1 MYTPEFKN
9 ILTSTLDG
17 LRAEGLYKEERFIAS
32 QQYSQVTLKDGRSVI
47 NMCANNYLGLAN
59 NPEVMEAA
67 KKAIDQW
74 GFGMAS
80 VRFICG
86 TQTLHRQL
94 EERLTQFLGTE
105 DTILFPSCFDANGG
119 LFEGL
124 LTADDAIISDS
135 LNHASIIDGV
145 RLCKAKRFRY
155 ANNDMADLEAKLQE
169 ADAAGARVK
178 LISTDGVFSMDGIIA
193 QLDKIH
199 ELAAKYNAIV
209 HFDDC
214 HATGFLGEKGRGT
227 HEYRG
232 LFGHID
238 ITTGTLGKALGG
250 ASGGYVSGPKEVVD
264 VLRQKA
270 RPYLFSNS
278 VAPAIVA
285 ASIKV
290 LDLLEQSTE
299 ARDRV
304 EANTKYFRDAMISA
318 FINKAAERKYP
329 WQPKPRIV
337 VCIPCG
343 ATSVEKR
350 AVFEATIQA
359 GARQAYLIEEPMA
372 AAMGADLP
380 VTEPTGSMVV
390 DIGGGTT
397 EVAVISLGG
406 IVTSSSLRL
415 AGNRLDEAIAM
426 HLRDLLGI
434 KIGERTAEVIK
445 IKIGSILPFEDGR
458 ERDMIISGQDVYT
471 EQPKEV
477 TIQSEDV
484 RAALQAPIEEMV
496 LHIKDTFKKTN
507 PDLASD
513 IIQNGILLTGG
524 GGLLSG
530 LDRYLTDKLE
540 IPVWVSETA
549 LTNVVSGCLKV
560 LETPTALKQTLMRSK

>member
-1 MYTPEFKN
+1 
-9 ILTSTLDG
+9 
-17 LRAEGLYKEERFIAS
+17 
-32 QQYSQVTLKDGRSVI
+32 
-47 NMCANNYLGLAN
+47 
-59 NPEVMEAA
+59 
-67 KKAIDQW
+67 
-74 GFGMAS
+74 
-80 VRFICG
+80 
-86 TQTLHRQL
+86 
-94 EERLTQFLGTE
+94 
-105 DTILFPSCFDANGG
+105 
-119 LFEGL
+119 
-124 LTADDAIISDS
+124 
-135 LNHASIIDGV
+135 
-145 RLCKAKRFRY
+145 
-155 ANNDMADLEAKLQE
+155 
-169 ADAAGARVK
+169 
-178 LISTDGVFSMDGIIA
+178 
-193 QLDKIH
+193 
-199 ELAAKYNAIV
+199 
-209 HFDDC
+209 
-214 HATGFLGEKGRGT
+214 
-227 HEYRG
+227 
-232 LFGHID
+232 
-238 ITTGTLGKALGG
+238 
-250 ASGGYVSGPKEVVD
+250 
-264 VLRQKA
+264 
-270 RPYLFSNS
+270 
-278 VAPAIVA
+278 
-285 ASIKV
+285 
-290 LDLLEQSTE
+290 
-299 ARDRV
+299 
-304 EANTKYFRDAMISA
+304 
-318 FINKAAERKYP
+318 
-329 WQPKPRIV
+329 
-337 VCIPCG
+337 
-343 ATSVEKR
+343 
-350 AVFEATIQA
+350 
-359 GARQAYLIEEPMA
+359 MA

-513 IIQNGILLTGG
+513 IISNGILGG